1 MPLTKEEFMPH
12 GLSRFATTKNPLYTK
27 LKNMEK
33 IMSKKSKKNPAPVL
47 ACIITGQS
55 RKTSHNYLND
65 KAKRLGVSSDWLLNN
80 YVSKFVCS
88 QLRAGKALSDLQT
101 TDRKITDQLLT
112 DLVKK
117 NSKSRVTNFWFKNG
131 VYQTAKPTPKKVTK
145 TNPKVDVDVLT
156 AKVKEEQAEAATAPV
171 PVKVATF
178 DEVLDEL
185 TQLS

>member
-1 MPLTKEEFMPH
+1 M
-12 GLSRFATTKNPLYTK
+12 A
-27 LKNMEK
+27 
-33 IMSKKSKKNPAPVL
+33 KKKTPAPVL

-65 KAKRLGVSSDWLLNN
+65 KAKRLGVSSEWLLEN

-101 TDRKITDQLLT
+101 TDQKITDQLLT

-131 VYQTAKPTPKKVTK
+131 VYQTAKPTPKPVQKKVTVEDITVEAK
-145 TNPKVDVDVLT
+145 APKFVPTVEP
-156 AKVKEEQAEAATAPV
+156 VKE
-171 PVKVATF
+171 ATF
-178 DEVLDEL
+178 EEALAEL
-185 TQLS
+185 QEA

>member
-1 MPLTKEEFMPH
+1 M
-12 GLSRFATTKNPLYTK
+12 STKN
-27 LKNMEK
+27 
-33 IMSKKSKKNPAPVL
+33 KKNPAPVL

-65 KAKRLGVSSDWLLNN
+65 KAKRLGVSSEWLLSN

-101 TDRKITDQLLT
+101 TDQKISDQLLT

-117 NSKSRVTNFWFKNG
+117 NSKSRVTDFWFKNG
-131 VYQTAKPTPKKVTK
+131 VYQTAKPTPKKVKK
-145 TNPKVDVDVLT
+145 TEPTVDVESLT
-156 AKVKEEQAEAATAPV
+156 AKVKEEHQEAATAPE

-185 TQLS
+185 TQLN

>member
-33 IMSKKSKKNPAPVL
+33 IMSKKNKKNTAPVL

-117 NSKSRVTNFWFKNG
+117 NSKSRVTDFWFKNG
-131 VYQTAKPTPKKVTK
+131 VYQTAKPTPKKRKEV
-145 TNPKVDVDVLT
+145 KVDVESLT
-156 AKVKEEQAEAATAPV
+156 AKVKEEQQEAATAPE
-171 PVKVATF
+171 PVKEATF

-185 TQLS
+185 ASLN

>member
-1 MPLTKEEFMPH
+1 MPLTDKFIP
-12 GLSRFATTKNPLYTK
+12 LTKQD
-27 LKNMEK
+27 
-33 IMSKKSKKNPAPVL
+33 IMDKKTKKSPAPVL

-101 TDRKITDQLLT
+101 TDQKISDQLLT
-112 DLVKK
+112 DLVRK
-117 NSKSRVTNFWFKNG
+117 NSKSRVTDFWFKNG
-131 VYQTAKPTPKKVTK
+131 VYQSAKPTPKKVKK
-145 TNPKVDVDVLT
+145 TEPTVDVESLT
-156 AKVKEEQAEAATAPV
+156 AKVKEEHQEAATAPE

-185 TQLS
+185 TQLN

>member
-1 MPLTKEEFMPH
+1 MPLTKEEFIPH

-33 IMSKKSKKNPAPVL
+33 NMSKKKNPAPVL

-88 QLRAGKALSDLQT
+88 QLRAGRALSDLQT
-101 TDRKITDQLLT
+101 TDQKITDQLLT

-117 NSKSRVTNFWFKNG
+117 NSKSRVTNFWFKDG
-131 VYQTAKPTPKKVTK
+131 VYQTAKPTPKKREEKTVSINDVVATATK
-145 TNPKVDVDVLT
+145 KYVA
-156 AKVKEEQAEAATAPV
+156 AKTIEPVKE
-171 PVKVATF
+171 ATF
-178 DEVLDEL
+178 EEALAEL
-185 TQLS
+185 QEA

>member
-117 NSKSRVTNFWFKNG
+117 NSKSRVTDFWFKNG
-131 VYQTAKPTPKKVTK
+131 VYQTAKPTPKKRKEV
-145 TNPKVDVDVLT
+145 KVDVESLT
-156 AKVKEEQAEAATAPV
+156 AKVKEEQQEAATAPE
-171 PVKVATF
+171 PVKEATF

-185 TQLS
+185 ASLN

>member
-1 MPLTKEEFMPH
+1 MPSTKEEFIPH
-12 GLSRFATTKNPLYTK
+12 GLSRFATTPKKN
-27 LKNMEK
+27 
-33 IMSKKSKKNPAPVL
+33 IMSTKTKKNPAPVL
-47 ACIITGQS
+47 ACIITGQA

-65 KAKRLGVSSDWLLNN
+65 KAKRLGVASDWLLNN

-88 QLRAGKALSDLQT
+88 QLRAGKALSDLQIT
-101 TDRKITDQLLT
+101 EQKITDQLLT

-131 VYQTAKPTPKKVTK
+131 VYQTAKTTPKKVDK
-145 TNPKVDVDVLT
+145 TEPTVDVESLT
-156 AKVKEEQAEAATAPV
+156 AKVNEEQREAATAPV
-171 PVKVATF
+171 PVATF

>member
-1 MPLTKEEFMPH
+1 MPLTDKFIP
-12 GLSRFATTKNPLYTK
+12 LTKQD
-27 LKNMEK
+27 
-33 IMSKKSKKNPAPVL
+33 IMDKKTKKSPAPVL

-65 KAKRLGVSSDWLLNN
+65 KAKRLGVSSEWLLNN

-101 TDRKITDQLLT
+101 TDQKIADQLLT

-131 VYQTAKPTPKKVTK
+131 VYQSAKPTPKKVKK
-145 TNPKVDVDVLT
+145 TEPTVDVESLT
-156 AKVKEEQAEAATAPV
+156 AKVKEEHQEAATAPE

-185 TQLS
+185 TQLN